1 MAEKRKPISLKKTRG
16 GAYQYGGENARKFE
30 DILFKKFLNNPI
42 SDPNIME
49 KMNRLDAAHYA
60 STGHDETGRLE
71 KLIMRFAQE
80 DASERRKK
88 PKAKKPKKRPNPF
101 TSPDTGNIASDP
113 MFRDYI
119 QPEVQPGTLSN

>member
-1 MAEKRKPISLKKTRG
+1 MAEKRKPITLKKTRG

-30 DILFKKFLNNPI
+30 DILFKKFLNNSI

-49 KMNRLDAAHYA
+49 KMDRLDAAHYA

-80 DASERRKK
+80 DASKRRKK
-88 PKAKKPKKRPNPF
+88 PKAKKPKKRPTPF
-101 TSPDTGNIASDP
+101 KSGGVVKGGKKPKMGCVMKGRGGKYKGQS
-113 MFRDYI
+113 
-119 QPEVQPGTLSN
+119 